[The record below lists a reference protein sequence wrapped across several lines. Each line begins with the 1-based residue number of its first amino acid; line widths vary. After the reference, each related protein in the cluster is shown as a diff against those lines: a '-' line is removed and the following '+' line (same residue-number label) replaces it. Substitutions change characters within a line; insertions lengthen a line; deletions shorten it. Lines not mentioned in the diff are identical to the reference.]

1 MNIETL
7 LNNVDPSII
16 KTSKEV
22 MTDAKER
29 ILRIQRGEERPIKTR
44 YKHLND
50 NLLGGLFSRVILTV
64 SGMSGFGKSSVLK
77 HIEDDIFNCDL
88 NPNCQNYVLLKTN
101 YEMTSFNLALRRL
114 KEETKVSMSKILK
127 GDLTDKDNERFEET
141 FEKETHPNI
150 FYIEKPLTSE
160 EWYVN
165 VRQFIINHQD
175 KERIVVT
182 FDHLGLIKE
191 KGNEGLK
198 KAMDDT
204 LNYQNELKKEFDNV
218 CFINLSQLNRD
229 LQNRSNDAKNQFPKD
244 SDLFNSSNVQF
255 ISDLVIILHNPF
267 KLGLE
272 KYGAFS
278 PKMYPHLHDY
288 MIDPERTTTSFHTK
302 GNVFWH
308 FVKLRQDDNDDK
320 NVNNKLFIERLYPME
335 KIDRNTPSYKLE
347 VIKSESKLPMMD
359 NTMDLWDD
367 VSSSEDDDDMP
378 F

>member
-7 LNNVDPSII
+7 LDNVDPSII

-22 MTDAKER
+22 MSEAKER
-29 ILRIQRGEERPIKTR
+29 ILRIQRGEEKPIKTR

-50 NLLGGLFSRVILTV
+50 NLLGGIFSRVILCIAGL
-64 SGMSGFGKSSVLK
+64 SSFGKSTILK

-114 KEETKVSMSKILK
+114 KEETKVSMSNILK
-127 GDLTDKDNERFEET
+127 GNLTDKDNEVFEET

-160 EWYVN
+160 EWYIN

-229 LQNRSNDAKNQFPKD
+229 LESRTNNPKTQAPVS

-255 ISDLVIILHNPF
+255 ISDVTIILHNPF

-272 KYGAFS
+272 KYMVVS
-278 PKMYPHLHDY
+278 PKTYPHLTDY
-288 MIDPERTTTSFHTK
+288 MIDPERNTTSFHTK
-302 GNVFWH
+302 ANVFWH
-308 FVKLRQDDNDDK
+308 YVKLRQNDNDDK
-320 NVNNKLFIERLYPME
+320 NVNNTLFIERLYPME
-335 KIDRNTPSYKLE
+335 KIDRSTPEYQLN
-347 VIKSESKLPMMD
+347 VLNSEAKVPRMQPTD
-359 NTMDLWDD
+359 DLWDD
-367 VSSSEDDDDMP
+367 VSSGEDDDDMP